1 MYNKIT
7 LIGNLGSDPE
17 IRYMPSGD
25 ACTTF
30 SVATNRR
37 YRTRDGEERDETQW
51 YRVEVWGGQAEP
63 CNQYLEKGR
72 LVYVEGS
79 HSNREWQ
86 GQDGVM
92 RTSSEVRANVVK
104 FLSGNGQQTESESE
118 QAAAP
123 AQSAQTQAERPAA
136 AAAETAPV
144 SDDPPDDLPW

>member
-37 YRTRDGEERDETQW
+37 YKTREGENRDDTQW
-51 YRVEVWGGQAEP
+51 YRVEVWGAQAEP

-92 RTSSEVRANVVK
+92 RTSSEVRAQVVK
-104 FLSGNGQQTESESE
+104 FLSSNGQAEAEGE
-118 QAAAP
+118 QDRAP
-123 AQSAQTQAERPAA
+123 AQSAPAQAEKPAA
-136 AAAETAPV
+136 AAPV

>member
-25 ACTTF
+25 ACTSF

-37 YRTRDGEERDETQW
+37 YKTREGENRDDTQW
-51 YRVEVWGGQAEP
+51 YRVEVWGPQAEP
-63 CNQYLEKGR
+63 CNQFLEKGR
-72 LVYVEGS
+72 LIYVEGS

-92 RTSSEVRANVVK
+92 RTSSEVRAQVVK
-104 FLSGNGQQTESESE
+104 FLSGNGQQAEAEGE
-118 QAAAP
+118 QAAA
-123 AQSAQTQAERPAA
+123 SAQTQAEKP

-144 SDDPPDDLPW
+144 SDDPPDDLTW